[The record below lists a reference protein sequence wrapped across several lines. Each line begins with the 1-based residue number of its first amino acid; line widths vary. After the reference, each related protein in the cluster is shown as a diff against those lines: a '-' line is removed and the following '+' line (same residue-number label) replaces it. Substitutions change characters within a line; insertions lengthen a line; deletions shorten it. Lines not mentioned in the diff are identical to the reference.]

1 MHKIPHHIPEF
12 AAMPRILAVLIGA
25 LATFTT
31 PALAQPR
38 DEIVVGYVVSAT
50 GSNASLGVHY
60 RNAEQLFPTEIAGTK
75 VRYIVRD
82 DASDSTQALNIVRQ
96 LIAEDHVDAV
106 IGPSLTTSALAVIQ
120 LMNDDHVPEI
130 ATSPFPLDP
139 KTYPWTFSLVQTGG
153 LMMQGVAAHMQAHGI
168 HRIGFIGFS
177 DSFGDQILQGI
188 QAQAATAGLSI
199 TSEQRYARSDT
210 SVQAQVLRVMATHP
224 DAVLIGASGTQAA
237 LPGIT
242 LRERGFTGPIY
253 STHGAVNQDFLRVG
267 GASVEGEIAPTGP
280 VSVYDQLPD
289 SNASKAVGTTFM
301 TRYLAAFGAQNRN
314 AFAGYAWDGYLVF
327 ASAAATAL
335 KTTKPGTAEFRTALR
350 NAIETDPPIVG
361 THGTIKMSLTD
372 HYGHDST
379 GLVMVVVKD
388 GSWQLVN

>member
-1 MHKIPHHIPEF
+1 MHR
-12 AAMPRILAVLIGA
+12 ALAVLIGG
-25 LATFTT
+25 LAAFAA

-38 DEIVVGYVVSAT
+38 EEIVVGYVVSAT

-96 LIAEDHVDAV
+96 LISEDHVDAI

-139 KTYPWTFSLVQTGG
+139 KTYPWTFSLVQTGA

-168 HRIGFIGFS
+168 HHVGFIGFS

-188 QAQAATAGLSI
+188 QAQAATSGLSI

-210 SVQAQVLRVMATHP
+210 SVPAPRPLCP
-224 DAVLIGASGTQAA
+224 AS
-237 LPGIT
+237 PC
-242 LRERGFTGPIY
+242 
-253 STHGAVNQDFLRVG
+253 
-267 GASVEGEIAPTGP
+267 
-280 VSVYDQLPD
+280 
-289 SNASKAVGTTFM
+289 
-301 TRYLAAFGAQNRN
+301 
-314 AFAGYAWDGYLVF
+314 
-327 ASAAATAL
+327 ASAASPARSIPPTELSTRISSVSAAPAWKARSRPPARSACMTSCPTATPRRPSA
-335 KTTKPGTAEFRTALR
+335 R
-350 NAIETDPPIVG
+350 
-361 THGTIKMSLTD
+361 HS
-372 HYGHDST
+372 
-379 GLVMVVVKD
+379 
-388 GSWQLVN
+388 